1 MECTNVKISLMPQE
15 VFDMIAD
22 HLDWSDLISMSMA
35 FVGFNNQVSNSKSFL
50 SRTKFSLTNKN
61 QKENI
66 LRKYSHI
73 YVESVNLLVLRKLLV
88 DISGTLRTLKLSGI
102 RIVNKLDL
110 SNFLDS
116 LSLSRLQDLEFDN
129 LNIVDETSS
138 FPSDYNLN
146 LPFLTNLTITS
157 ADEEKPSSGMEW
169 FLDHIGNITKLN
181 SLKIGR
187 GKKFNGK
194 SDALFKFF
202 NKLNELECLDLTFVD
217 LEILSSTAFKV
228 NSKLQLKE
236 LKLKDMPFGSM
247 NLHMFLELMFQA
259 GTKLTIIGDCNRNL
273 VTGLIH
279 LRHNA
284 LEYFSF
290 DILNLDDEHQLNFN
304 KIKTLIVSGENPEF
318 SVAEKLLQR
327 RFFKQFKRATELKIP
342 TLILSNLKI
351 DQVGV
356 TFPSVE
362 KLTVDLISGN
372 FQPYEDQG
380 IHMELPR
387 LSMLEITQFQF
398 KQLKILNNFVK
409 CHDLSEVRVHV
420 PQQGFIECG
429 YGNIIFKALHAVIN
443 MAKKFEIFDG
453 KTTHRK
459 SSDEISIAQYG
470 KILNKSERKRAAKNY
485 VRFTLD
491 DEELVEFDRKYN
503 NPETWPY
510 YDFMTIADPD
520 CDLEEMMMRRRG
532 FI

>member
-1 MECTNVKISLMPQE
+1 
-15 VFDMIAD
+15 MIAD
-22 HLDWSDLISMSMA
+22 HLEWRDLISMSTA
-35 FVGFNNQVSNSKSFL
+35 FVGFSNQVSNSKSFL

-61 QKENI
+61 QKEQI

-73 YVESVNLLVLRKLLV
+73 MVESVNLLVLKKLLV
-88 DISGTLRTLKLSGI
+88 DMSGNLRTLKLSGI
-102 RIVNKLDL
+102 RIVSKLDL
-110 SNFLDS
+110 SNLLDS
-116 LSLSRLQDLEFDN
+116 LSLSQLEDLEFEN
-129 LNIVDETSS
+129 LRIVDETSS
-138 FPSDYNLN
+138 FPSDYKLK
-146 LPFLTNLTITS
+146 LPFLTNLTISS
-157 ADEEKPSSGMEW
+157 ADEDTPSSGMEW
-169 FLDHIGNITKLN
+169 FLDHIGNITKLT

-194 SDALFKFF
+194 SDALIKFL
-202 NKLNELECLDLTFVD
+202 NKLDQLECLDLTFVD
-217 LEILSSTAFKV
+217 LEILSSSAFKV

-236 LKLKDMPFGSM
+236 LKLKDMPFGSTIM
-247 NLHMFLELMFQA
+247 HTFLELMFQT

-279 LRHNA
+279 FRHDA

-290 DILNLDDEHQLNFN
+290 DILNLDDEHQINFD
-304 KIKTLIVSGENPEF
+304 KVQTLILSGENPEF

-327 RFFKQFKRATELKIP
+327 RFSQKFKRATELKIP
-342 TLILSNLKI
+342 TLLLSNLKI
-351 DQVGV
+351 DHVGV
-356 TFPSVE
+356 AFQSVE

-380 IHMELPR
+380 IHMEFPR
-387 LSMLEITQFQF
+387 LSVLEITQFQF
-398 KQLKILNNFVK
+398 KQLKILNNFIK
-409 CHDLSEVRVHV
+409 CHVLSEVRVHV

-429 YGNIIFKALHAVIN
+429 YIIFKALHAVIN
-443 MAKKFEIFDG
+443 MAKKFEIVDG

-485 VRFTLD
+485 IRFTLD

-503 NPETWPY
+503 NPENWPY